1 MNTSMMVYLHGIHGI
16 GGKLIAEI
24 TTLPQ
29 IGNKNDIIIN
39 RELHGVN
46 MIYSESRGTSTY

>member
-39 RELHGVN
+39 RDLNGVHL
-46 MIYSESRGTSTY
+46 IYSESCDTSTY

>member
-29 IGNKNDIIIN
+29 IGNKNDIIVN
-39 RELHGVN
+39 RDLNGVHL
-46 MIYSESRGTSTY
+46 IYSESCDTSTY